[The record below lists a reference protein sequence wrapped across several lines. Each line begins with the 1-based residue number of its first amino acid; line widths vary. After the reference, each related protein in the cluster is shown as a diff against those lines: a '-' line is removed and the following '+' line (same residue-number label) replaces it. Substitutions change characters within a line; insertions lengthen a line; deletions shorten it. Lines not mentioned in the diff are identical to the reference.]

1 MAALLAV
8 SLLGMSV
15 VVAPAGAQ
23 QLDNRSPSTTT
34 VAPGDTVDVTVD
46 VSSNTNNIQL
56 LDEAIESGSSNAE
69 ITSATSAESQA
80 AISDDGNSVS
90 ALYLSPVSSDTLEYT
105 VSVASDATDGETIE
119 LSGTIVDSDG
129 GETDTGTTTVTVET
143 ADPGPF
149 TVSNLDPVDVET
161 APEDSLTVSADVTND
176 GTAEGDTDVRF
187 TLDGTTEATQT
198 VTLDAGETT
207 PVSFDITAP
216 TQTGEYVHGIETND
230 SDVSGDLSVTS
241 DPGPFTVSNLD
252 PVDVETA
259 PEDSLTVSADVT
271 NDGTAEGD
279 TDVRFTLDGTT
290 EATQTVT
297 LDAGETT
304 PVSFDITAP
313 TQTGEYV
320 HGIET
325 NDSDVSGTLSVINE
339 PNFTIRSL
347 DPESV
352 SVGQGNTIDVSTTV
366 ENTGGAGEQTI
377 SLQIDGTEI
386 ASSTRS
392 LNNGE
397 TTTIV
402 FSNVATAELAP
413 DTYTHAVSTAN
424 ETTEGSLTI
433 EPSVTT
439 YASASGTVEVNGLVN
454 AVSDWRAGQIDVGLL
469 LDIVNTWRQG

>member
-230 SDVSGDLSVTS
+230 SDVSG
-241 DPGPFTVSNLD
+241 
-252 PVDVETA
+252 
-259 PEDSLTVSADVT
+259 
-271 NDGTAEGD
+271 
-279 TDVRFTLDGTT
+279 
-290 EATQTVT
+290 
-297 LDAGETT
+297 
-304 PVSFDITAP
+304 
-313 TQTGEYV
+313 
-320 HGIET
+320 
-325 NDSDVSGTLSVINE
+325 TLSVINE

-352 SVGQGNTIDVSTTV
+352 SVGQGDTIDVSTTV

-469 LDIVNTWRQG
+469 LGIVNTWRQG